1 MPYYIGGLVDDV
13 DSLIARTPE
22 QFRQRG
28 IQVHTRHDV
37 EAIDVQNRQV
47 TVRDLA
53 TGGLRLEAF
62 DHLVI
67 ATGAAPLSP
76 AIPGIDVQGVHSVS
90 SLHDML
96 DIEQDLDQNDC
107 QRAVIVGGGY
117 IGLEMAEAFQ
127 LRGMGV
133 TLIHSRSTLMPT
145 LDEDMGLLV
154 NAALAENGVDLVLN
168 QRASQLEHQC
178 GRVTGVVAGEKTYR
192 ADIVI
197 LAIGTKPRAQLADDA
212 GIPTGRTGGIIVNDR
227 METPIE
233 GIWAAGDC
241 TEMQHLVSGKKICLA
256 LGTIANKQ
264 GRVCGINLGG
274 GDATFPGVLATAIT
288 RFRDLEIARTGLSE
302 TELIGEGIDY
312 VAGRIDSSTRSGYFP
327 GSTKIT
333 VKITAERSTG
343 RILGGQIVGGS
354 GAGKRI
360 DTIATAIAAGLTV
373 LDLEYLDLSYAPP
386 FSPVWDPVQIAARIA
401 GQQR

>member
-1 MPYYIGGLVDDV
+1 MPYYIGGLVDGV

-22 QFRQRG
+22 QFWQRG
-28 IQVHTRHDV
+28 IQAHTRHDV
-37 EAIDVQNRQV
+37 EAIDVQNRQIS
-47 TVRDLA
+47 VRDLT
-53 TGGLRLEAF
+53 TGSLRLETF

-67 ATGAAPLSP
+67 ATGAAPLRP
-76 AIPGIDVQGVHSVS
+76 KIPGIDIQGVHSMS
-90 SLHDML
+90 SIRDML
-96 DIEQDLDQNDC
+96 EIEHYLEENDC
-107 QRAVIVGGGY
+107 QHAVIVGGGY

-127 LRGMGV
+127 LRGMDV

-154 NAALAENGVDLVLN
+154 NEALAENGVELILN
-168 QRASQLEHQC
+168 QRASQLEHHN
-178 GRVTGVVAGEKTYR
+178 GRVTGVVAGAKTHR
-192 ADIVI
+192 ADIVV

-212 GIPTGRTGGIIVNDR
+212 GIPTGKTGGIIVNER
-227 METPIE
+227 METSIE

-241 TEMQHLVSGKKICLA
+241 TETVHLVSGKKICLA

-274 GDATFPGVLATAIT
+274 GQATFPGVLATAIT
-288 RFRDLEIARTGLSE
+288 RFGDLEIARTGLSE
-302 TELIGEGIDY
+302 TELIGEEVDY
-312 VAGRIDSSTRSGYFP
+312 VAGRINSSTRSGYFP
-327 GSTKIT
+327 GSSKIT
-333 VKITAERSTG
+333 VKITAERKTG

-360 DTIATAIAAGLTV
+360 DTIATAIAAGMTV